1 MSEKGRI
8 FMKMRIIFFTL
19 TLCLFGLSGIVYGAE
34 VQKIGVIDLQEVIE
48 KSNPGKRSSVEIKSQ
63 GKKMEQVLKEKGS
76 EIEELKKTLEQK
88 ALVMSDEAREEKE
101 QDLRGKVKDFKS
113 LQVRYQDV
121 LRELNIN
128 LSKQITKDVFE
139 IVERIG
145 KADGYSLII
154 DRRVGGVLYAPNAID
169 ITDKVIE
176 KYNAL
181 DAKRSKKEGAS
192 AKSKKKK

>member
-1 MSEKGRI
+1 
-8 FMKMRIIFFTL
+8 MKMRIIFLTL
-19 TLCLFGLSGIVYGAE
+19 TLCLFCLSGFVYGAE
-34 VQKIGVIDLQEVIE
+34 VQKIGVVDLQQVIE

-63 GKKMEQVLKEKGS
+63 GKKMEEVLKKKGS
-76 EIEELKKTLEQK
+76 EIEKLKKTLDQK
-88 ALVMSDEAREEKE
+88 ALVMSDDARGAKGK
-101 QDLRGKVKDFKS
+101 DLRDKVTDFQS
-113 LQVRYQDV
+113 LQKRFQDV
-121 LRELNIN
+121 LREIHIN
-128 LSKQITKDVFE
+128 LSKQIQQDVFE
-139 IVERIG
+139 IVEGIG
-145 KADGYSLII
+145 KAGGYSLII